1 MPDFL
6 AEDGRLRLVSFI
18 LEAEMPPLLKPRD
31 APLACWEPLA
41 DFEAVNTQWGVFEF
55 VQNKQAGDPDF
66 D

>member
-41 DFEAVNTQWGVFEF
+41 DFEAVNTQWGV
-55 VQNKQAGDPDF
+55 
-66 D
+66 